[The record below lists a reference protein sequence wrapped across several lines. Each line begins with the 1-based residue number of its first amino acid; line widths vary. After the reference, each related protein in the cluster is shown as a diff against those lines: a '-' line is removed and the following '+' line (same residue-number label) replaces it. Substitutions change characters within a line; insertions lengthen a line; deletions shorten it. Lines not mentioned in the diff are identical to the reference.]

1 MQAAA
6 SIEQSLDIV
15 KTYLLIASGDWTLPG
30 VSDKT
35 RISKIKGERNMEYS
49 FSKSV
54 DALSSSA
61 VREILKLTQGNQVLS
76 LAGGLPAE
84 DSFPIAAMR
93 EAFNRAFDLGA
104 KSLQYGLTDGYI
116 PLREWV
122 ASRMKQKHM
131 NVGQDNM
138 LLTTGS
144 QQAVDLLCRVYLDEG
159 DVVLVENPT
168 YLAAVQLFQFRGIRT
183 IPVQGDA
190 EGMDLDDLAQ
200 KIAQYRPKMVYV
212 IPTFANPT
220 GKVWSLERRQG
231 LLAQCKANDI
241 LILEDDPYGEIQFDG
256 EAPYRSIF
264 SLDEHPTDSCVVYT
278 STFSKIVAPG
288 LRTGWA
294 IGDKRVIQ
302 MMVKA
307 KQAVDLQSSTIDQ
320 IALHEL
326 LSQFDLEGHIE
337 KIRASYKERMEW
349 MNELLLAQNWAGVR
363 WEKPRG
369 GMFLWVN
376 LPEHVDAEKLL
387 ARSVQEGVAFVPG
400 KPFYADEPQHNTMR
414 LNYTLL
420 NREDT
425 QLAISRLGKAFT
437 AYSQSLVTQ

>member
-1 MQAAA
+1 
-6 SIEQSLDIV
+6 
-15 KTYLLIASGDWTLPG
+15 
-30 VSDKT
+30 
-35 RISKIKGERNMEYS
+35 MEYK

-54 DALSSSA
+54 EALSSSA

-84 DSFPIAAMR
+84 DSFPIAEMR
-93 EAFNRAFDLGA
+93 EAFVRSFDLGA
-104 KSLQYGLTDGYI
+104 KALQYGLTDGYL

-131 NVGQDNM
+131 NVGVDNM

-144 QQAVDLLCRVYLDEG
+144 QQAVDLLCQVYLDEG

-168 YLAAVQLFQFRGIRT
+168 YLAAVQLFQFRGIRA
-183 IPVQGDA
+183 IPVDGDE
-190 EGMDLDDLAQ
+190 EGMDLEDLAR
-200 KIAQYRPKMVYV
+200 KIAQYRPKMAYV

-220 GKVWSLERRQG
+220 GKVWSLERRLG
-231 LLAQCKANDI
+231 LLRQCKENDI

-256 EAPYRSIF
+256 QEPYRSIF
-264 SLDEHPTDSCVVYT
+264 SLDEHPEDSCVVYT

-320 IALHEL
+320 IALHQL
-326 LSQFDLEGHIE
+326 LDNFDLESHIE
-337 KIRASYKERMEW
+337 KIRASYKARMEW
-349 MNELLLAQNWAGVR
+349 MNELMLAQNWNGVK

-369 GMFLWVN
+369 GMFLWVT
-376 LPEHVDAEKLL
+376 LPEHIDSEKLL
-387 ARSVQEGVAFVPG
+387 AASVKEGVAFVPG
-400 KPFYADEPQHNTMR
+400 KPFYAAEAQSNTMR

-420 NREDT
+420 DRDDT
-425 QLAISRLGKAFT
+425 QMAISRLSAALEK
-437 AYSQSLVTQ
+437 YNQSQAVQQ

>member
-1 MQAAA
+1 
-6 SIEQSLDIV
+6 
-15 KTYLLIASGDWTLPG
+15 
-30 VSDKT
+30 
-35 RISKIKGERNMEYS
+35 MEYK

-54 DALSSSA
+54 EALSSSA

-84 DSFPIAAMR
+84 DSFPIAEMR
-93 EAFNRAFDLGA
+93 EAFNRSFDLGA
-104 KSLQYGLTDGYI
+104 KALQYGLTDGYL

-122 ASRMKQKHM
+122 ASRMKQKQM
-131 NVGQDNM
+131 NVGVDNM

-168 YLAAVQLFQFRGIRT
+168 YLAAVQLFQFRGIRA
-183 IPVQGDA
+183 IPVDGDE
-190 EGMDLDDLAQ
+190 EGMDLDDLAR
-200 KIAQYRPKMVYV
+200 KIAQYRPKMAYV

-220 GKVWSLERRQG
+220 GKVWSLERRLG
-231 LLAQCKANDI
+231 LLRQCKENNI

-256 EAPYRSIF
+256 QEPYRSIL
-264 SLDEHPTDSCVVYT
+264 SLDEHPEDSCVVYT

-320 IALHEL
+320 IALHQL
-326 LSQFDLEGHIE
+326 LDNFDLERHID

-349 MNELLLAQNWAGVR
+349 MHELMVAQNWSGVT

-369 GMFLWVN
+369 GMFLWVT
-376 LPEHVDAEKLL
+376 LPEHVDSEKLL
-387 ARSVQEGVAFVPG
+387 AASVKEGVAFVPG
-400 KPFYADEPQHNTMR
+400 KPFYAAEAQANTMR

-420 NREDT
+420 NKEDT
-425 QLAISRLGKAFT
+425 QLAISRLGKAFEL
-437 AYSQSLVTQ
+437 YNQSQVVNQ

>member
-1 MQAAA
+1 
-6 SIEQSLDIV
+6 
-15 KTYLLIASGDWTLPG
+15 
-30 VSDKT
+30 
-35 RISKIKGERNMEYS
+35 MEYK

-54 DALSSSA
+54 EALSSSA

-84 DSFPIAAMR
+84 DSFPIAEMR
-93 EAFNRAFDLGA
+93 EAFVRSFDLGA
-104 KSLQYGLTDGYI
+104 KALQYGLTDGYL

-122 ASRMKQKHM
+122 ASRMKQKQM
-131 NVGQDNM
+131 NVGVDNM

-168 YLAAVQLFQFRGIRT
+168 YLAAVQLFQFRGIRA
-183 IPVQGDA
+183 IPVDGDE
-190 EGMDLDDLAQ
+190 EGMDLDDLAH

-220 GKVWSLERRQG
+220 GKVWSLERRLG
-231 LLAQCKANDI
+231 LLRQCKENNI

-256 EAPYRSIF
+256 QEPYRSIF
-264 SLDEHPTDSCVVYT
+264 SLDEHPEDSCVVYT

-320 IALHEL
+320 IALHQL
-326 LSQFDLEGHIE
+326 LDNFDLESHIE
-337 KIRASYKERMEW
+337 KIRASYKARMEW
-349 MNELLLAQNWAGVR
+349 MNELMLAQNWNGVK

-369 GMFLWVN
+369 GMFLWVT
-376 LPEHVDAEKLL
+376 LPEHIDSEKLL
-387 ARSVQEGVAFVPG
+387 AASVKEGVAFVPG
-400 KPFYADEPQHNTMR
+400 KPFYAAEPQSNTMR

-420 NREDT
+420 DRDDT
-425 QLAISRLGKAFT
+425 QLAISRLSAALEK
-437 AYSQSLVTQ
+437 YNQSQTVKQ

>member
-1 MQAAA
+1 
-6 SIEQSLDIV
+6 
-15 KTYLLIASGDWTLPG
+15 
-30 VSDKT
+30 
-35 RISKIKGERNMEYS
+35 MEYT

-84 DSFPIAAMR
+84 DSFPIQEMR

-131 NVGQDNM
+131 NVGLDNM

-168 YLAAVQLFQFRGIRT
+168 YLAAVQLFQFRGIRA
-183 IPVQGDA
+183 IPVEGDS
-190 EGMDLDDLAQ
+190 EGMDLEDLAK

-231 LLAQCKANDI
+231 LLAQCKANNI

-256 EAPYRSIF
+256 EASYRSIF
-264 SLDEHPTDSCVVYT
+264 SLDEHPTNSCVVYT

-294 IGDKRVIQ
+294 IGDQRVIS

-326 LSQFDLEGHIE
+326 LSRFDLESHIE

-349 MNELLLAQNWAGVR
+349 MNELLLAQSWDGVQ

-376 LPEHVDAEKLL
+376 LPAEVDAEKLL

-400 KPFYADEPQHNTMR
+400 KPFYAAEPQHNTMR

-425 QLAISRLGKAFT
+425 QLAIARLGKAFT
-437 AYSQSLVTQ
+437 EYSKSLVTQ

>member
-1 MQAAA
+1 
-6 SIEQSLDIV
+6 
-15 KTYLLIASGDWTLPG
+15 
-30 VSDKT
+30 
-35 RISKIKGERNMEYS
+35 MEYS

-54 DALSSSA
+54 EALSSSA

-84 DSFPIAAMR
+84 DSFPIAEMR
-93 EAFNRAFDLGA
+93 EAFDRSFDLGA
-104 KSLQYGLTDGYI
+104 KSLQYGLTDGYL

-122 ASRMKQKHM
+122 AARMKQKHM
-131 NVGQDNM
+131 NVGVDNM

-168 YLAAVQLFQFRGIRT
+168 YLAAVQLFQFRGIRA
-183 IPVQGDA
+183 IPVDGDA
-190 EGMDLDDLAQ
+190 EGMDMDDLAA
-200 KIAQYRPKMVYV
+200 KIAKYRPKMAYV

-220 GKVWSLERRQG
+220 GKVWSLERRLG
-231 LLAQCKANDI
+231 LLRQCKDNNI

-256 EAPYRSIF
+256 QAPYRSIF

-294 IGDKRVIQ
+294 IGDSRVIQ

-320 IALHEL
+320 IALHQL
-326 LSQFDLEGHIE
+326 LSHFDLESHIE

-349 MNELLLAQNWAGVR
+349 MNELLTQQQWADVT

-376 LPEHVDAEKLL
+376 LPENVDAEKLL
-387 ARSVQEGVAFVPG
+387 ALCVKEGVAFVPG
-400 KPFYADEPQHNTMR
+400 KPFFAEEAKVNTMR

-420 NREDT
+420 NHDDT
-425 QLAISRLGKAFT
+425 QLAITRLGKAL
-437 AYSQSLVTQ
+437 AQYQQSQVVTQS

>member
-1 MQAAA
+1 
-6 SIEQSLDIV
+6 
-15 KTYLLIASGDWTLPG
+15 
-30 VSDKT
+30 
-35 RISKIKGERNMEYS
+35 MEYS

-54 DALSSSA
+54 EALSSSA

-84 DSFPIAAMR
+84 DSFPIAEMR
-93 EAFNRAFDLGA
+93 EAFDRSFDLGA
-104 KSLQYGLTDGYI
+104 KSLQYGLTDGYL

-122 ASRMKQKHM
+122 ASRMKQKLM
-131 NVGQDNM
+131 NVGVDNM

-168 YLAAVQLFQFRGIRT
+168 YLAAVQLFQFRGIRA
-183 IPVQGDA
+183 IPVDGDA
-190 EGMDLDDLAQ
+190 EGMDLDDLAA
-200 KIAQYRPKMVYV
+200 KIKQYRPKMAYV

-220 GKVWSLERRQG
+220 GKVWSVERRLG
-231 LLAQCKANDI
+231 LLRQCKENNI

-294 IGDKRVIQ
+294 IGDSRVIQ

-320 IALHEL
+320 IALHQL
-326 LSQFDLEGHIE
+326 LSRFDLQSHIE
-337 KIRASYKERMEW
+337 KIRTSYKERMEW
-349 MNELLLAQNWAGVR
+349 MHELMTQQQWEGVT

-376 LPEHVDAEKLL
+376 LPEHVDSEKLL
-387 ARSVQEGVAFVPG
+387 ALSVKEGVAFVPG
-400 KPFYADEPQHNTMR
+400 KPFYAAEQKVNTMR

-425 QLAISRLGKAFT
+425 QLAISRLSKALA
-437 AYSQSLVTQ
+437 AYSQNEVAATK

>member
-1 MQAAA
+1 
-6 SIEQSLDIV
+6 
-15 KTYLLIASGDWTLPG
+15 
-30 VSDKT
+30 
-35 RISKIKGERNMEYS
+35 MEYC

-54 DALSSSA
+54 EALSSSA
-61 VREILKLTQGNQVLS
+61 VREILKLTQGSQVLS

-84 DSFPIAAMR
+84 DSFPVEEMR
-93 EAFNRAFDLGA
+93 EAFNRAFDMGA
-104 KSLQYGLTDGYI
+104 RGLQYGLTDGYL

-122 ASRMKQKHM
+122 SARMKHKQM
-131 NVGQDNM
+131 NVGVDNM
-138 LLTTGS
+138 ILTTGS

-168 YLAAVQLFQFRGIRT
+168 YLAAVQLFQFRGIRA
-183 IPVQGDA
+183 IPVDGDA
-190 EGMDLDDLAQ
+190 EGMDLEDLAR

-220 GKVWSLERRQG
+220 GKVWSLERRLG
-231 LLAQCKANDI
+231 LLRQCKEQNI

-256 EAPYRSIF
+256 QAPYRSIF
-264 SLDEHPTDSCVVYT
+264 SLDDHPAGSCVVYT

-294 IGDKRVIQ
+294 IGDKTVIQ

-326 LSQFDLEGHIE
+326 LSRFDLESHIE

-349 MNELLLAQNWAGVR
+349 MHQLMVDQQWEGVE

-376 LPEHVDAEKLL
+376 LPKHVDAEKLL
-387 ARSVQEGVAFVPG
+387 ARAVQEGVAFVPG
-400 KPFYADEPQHNTMR
+400 KPFYAAEAQANTMR

-420 NREDT
+420 DRQDT
-425 QLAISRLGKAFT
+425 QLAISRLGKAY
-437 AYSQSLVTQ
+437 AEYSQTVTR

>member
-1 MQAAA
+1 
-6 SIEQSLDIV
+6 
-15 KTYLLIASGDWTLPG
+15 
-30 VSDKT
+30 
-35 RISKIKGERNMEYS
+35 MEYS
-49 FSKSV
+49 FSQSTN
-54 DALSSSA
+54 ALTSSA

-84 DSFPIAAMR
+84 DSFPIEEMR
-93 EAFNRAFDLGA
+93 EAFNRALDLGP

-131 NVGQDNM
+131 NVGVENM
-138 LLTTGS
+138 LITTGS

-168 YLAAVQLFQFRGIRT
+168 YLAAVQLFQFRGIRA
-183 IPVQGDA
+183 IPVDGDA
-190 EGMDLDDLAQ
+190 EGMDMDDLAR
-200 KIAQYRPKMVYV
+200 KIAQFRPKMVYV

-220 GKVWSLERRQG
+220 GKVWSVERRLG
-231 LLAQCKANDI
+231 LLRQCREHNI

-264 SLDEHPTDSCVVYT
+264 SLDEHPQGSAVVYT

-294 IGDKRVIQ
+294 IGDSRVIQ

-307 KQAVDLQSSTIDQ
+307 KQAIDLQSSTIDQ
-320 IALHEL
+320 IALHQL
-326 LSQFDLEGHIE
+326 LDRFDLEAHIG
-337 KIRASYKERMEW
+337 KIRCSYQERMEW
-349 MNELLLAQNWAGVR
+349 MHELLTREAWTGMK
-363 WEKPRG
+363 WSKPKG
-369 GMFLWVN
+369 GMFLWVE
-376 LPEHVDAEKLL
+376 LPEHIHSEKLL
-387 ARSVQEGVAFVPG
+387 AQAVKEGVAFVPG
-400 KPFYADEPQHNTMR
+400 VPFYAAQAQTNTMR

-420 NREDT
+420 DRENT
-425 QLAISRLGKAFT
+425 ELAVSRLGKAFA
-437 AYSQSLVTQ
+437 AYSQVVAG

>member
-1 MQAAA
+1 
-6 SIEQSLDIV
+6 
-15 KTYLLIASGDWTLPG
+15 
-30 VSDKT
+30 
-35 RISKIKGERNMEYS
+35 MEYK

-54 DALSSSA
+54 EALSSSA

-84 DSFPIAAMR
+84 DSFPIAEMR
-93 EAFNRAFDLGA
+93 EAFVRSFDLGA
-104 KSLQYGLTDGYI
+104 KALQYGLTDGYL

-122 ASRMKQKHM
+122 ASRMKQKQM
-131 NVGQDNM
+131 NVGVDNM

-168 YLAAVQLFQFRGIRT
+168 YLAAVQLFQFRGIRA
-183 IPVQGDA
+183 IPVDGDE
-190 EGMDLDDLAQ
+190 EGMDLDDLAR
-200 KIAQYRPKMVYV
+200 KIAQYRPKMAYV

-220 GKVWSLERRQG
+220 GKVWSVERRLG
-231 LLAQCKANDI
+231 LLRQCKENNI

-256 EAPYRSIF
+256 QEPYRSIF
-264 SLDEHPTDSCVVYT
+264 SLDEHPEDSCVVYT

-320 IALHEL
+320 IALHQL
-326 LSQFDLEGHIE
+326 LDNFDLESHIE
-337 KIRASYKERMEW
+337 KIRASYKARMEW
-349 MNELLLAQNWAGVR
+349 MNELMLAQNWNGVK

-369 GMFLWVN
+369 GMFLWVT
-376 LPEHVDAEKLL
+376 LPEHIDSEKLL
-387 ARSVQEGVAFVPG
+387 AASVKEGVAFVPG
-400 KPFYADEPQHNTMR
+400 KPFYADEPQSNTMR

-420 NREDT
+420 DRDDT
-425 QLAISRLGKAFT
+425 QLAISRLSAALEK
-437 AYSQSLVTQ
+437 YNQSQTVKQ

>member
-1 MQAAA
+1 
-6 SIEQSLDIV
+6 
-15 KTYLLIASGDWTLPG
+15 
-30 VSDKT
+30 
-35 RISKIKGERNMEYS
+35 MEYK

-54 DALSSSA
+54 EALSSSA

-84 DSFPIAAMR
+84 DSFPIAEMR
-93 EAFNRAFDLGA
+93 EAFVRSFDLGA
-104 KSLQYGLTDGYI
+104 KALQYGLTDGYL

-122 ASRMKQKHM
+122 ASRMKQKQM
-131 NVGQDNM
+131 NVGVDNM

-168 YLAAVQLFQFRGIRT
+168 YLAAVQLFQFRGIRA
-183 IPVQGDA
+183 IPVDGDE
-190 EGMDLDDLAQ
+190 EGMDLDDLAR
-200 KIAQYRPKMVYV
+200 KIAQYRPKMAYV

-220 GKVWSLERRQG
+220 GKVWSVERRLG
-231 LLAQCKANDI
+231 LLRQCKENNI

-256 EAPYRSIF
+256 QEPYRSIF
-264 SLDEHPTDSCVVYT
+264 SLDEHPEDSCVVYT

-320 IALHEL
+320 IALHQL
-326 LSQFDLEGHIE
+326 LDNFDLESHIE
-337 KIRASYKERMEW
+337 KIRASYKARMEW
-349 MNELLLAQNWAGVR
+349 MNELMLAQNWNGVK

-369 GMFLWVN
+369 GMFLWVT
-376 LPEHVDAEKLL
+376 LPEHIDSEKLL
-387 ARSVQEGVAFVPG
+387 AASVKEGVAFVPG
-400 KPFYADEPQHNTMR
+400 KPFYADEHQSNTMR

-420 NREDT
+420 DRDDT
-425 QLAISRLGKAFT
+425 QLAISRLSAALEK
-437 AYSQSLVTQ
+437 YNQSQTVKQ